1 MHLQAKTTWMC
12 WPLATGVLLVVA
24 STLVANPR
32 VGDITHLQGA
42 RSNKLMGL
50 GLVVGLQGTGDGGK
64 YAPTIRALAELQKK
78 FANPI
83 VSLDDLKEARNV
95 AIVQVE
101 ATLPEN
107 GAREGDRIDV
117 VVSSLGPAK
126 SLKGG
131 RLMIAP
137 LLGPNPDDTRGVMA
151 LASGPLQ
158 FESPELLTVGRISQG
173 ATLEQDW
180 IHHYVALGRELPLP
194 IRARPAV
201 RPDETYATL
210 VINQGHDEW
219 GVAHQIA
226 FAINSHLKVAAEDE
240 SEDHALVI
248 DPRTILVR
256 LPAADRDNPAGFLS
270 EVENCQLSMPST
282 EARVNINQATG
293 TVIISGDVEISP
305 TVISHKGL
313 TITTTVPKTRPAAD
327 RPQVVEQNFVALD
340 PKNKG
345 GASLQD
351 LVDALNLLRVP
362 PQDRI
367 TIIQKLNETGRL
379 HATVIVDK

>member
-1 MHLQAKTTWMC
+1 MRSSFETTWTR
-12 WPLATGVLLVVA
+12 WSLATLAVLAVGTA
-24 STLVANPR
+24 AAANPR

-42 RSNKLMGL
+42 RSNKIMGL

-64 YAPTIRALAELQKK
+64 YTPTIRALAELQKK
-78 FANPI
+78 FANP
-83 VSLDDLKEARNV
+83 VVTLDDLKEAKNV

-101 ATLPEN
+101 ATLPDN

-117 VVSSLGPAK
+117 AISSLGPAK

-131 RLMIAP
+131 RLMITP
-137 LLGPNPDDTRGVMA
+137 LVGPNPDDTRGVMA

-158 FESPELLTVGRISQG
+158 FETPELLTVARITQG

-180 IHHYVALGRELPLP
+180 IHRYLALGRELPLSV
-194 IRARPAV
+194 RSKPAI

-210 VINQGHDEW
+210 VINPGHDEW
-219 GVAHQIA
+219 GVAHAIA
-226 FAINSHLKVAAEDE
+226 FAINSDQRVDAEDGA
-240 SEDHALVI
+240 EDVALAV
-248 DPRTILVR
+248 DPRTVVVR
-256 LPAADRDNPAGFLS
+256 VPAVDRDNPARFLS
-270 EVENCQLSMPST
+270 ELERNELTMPAT

-293 TVIISGDVEISP
+293 TVIISGEVEISP

-313 TITTTVPKTRPAAD
+313 TITTTVPKTKPTVD
-327 RPQVVEQNFVALD
+327 RPQVVEQNFLALD

-367 TIIQKLNETGRL
+367 TIIQKLHEIGRL
-379 HATVIVDK
+379 HATVVVDK